1 MDLKNEVKTAIIL
14 FLYLL
19 AVSCENGIAPKPEKQ
34 QMDTLYSS
42 TYFLWPTKVGNYWDY
57 KGYNFMN
64 HYNFDSNWTYEG
76 FASFG
81 LDLDTIKSVASLYR
95 LEIVDSVF
103 ISIDDTLY
111 SCHVLG
117 GYDLITEKYNDLK
130 FPYWIGNGGIYDM
143 GIFVKGQDSLFN
155 KGLYIPSE
163 IPLNEN
169 WGGQMSYRIDGF
181 LLQVTSVVERKCL
194 SKNEVIN
201 TPMGTFEC
209 YVIFTRIWMADDV
222 AGYYDYYDYYA
233 PGIGKV
239 CRVRLA
245 VTPILGQERYGWWWL
260 TNISIIENYSIN
272 SKEVKK

>member
-1 MDLKNEVKTAIIL
+1 MIFNIRLGTSLL
-14 FLYLL
+14 FITICFFTI
-19 AVSCENGIAPKPEKQ
+19 SCESGVNPIEEKKQ
-34 QMDTLYSS
+34 IDTLYS
-42 TYFLWPTKVGNYWDY
+42 TTHFLWPTKVGSYWDY

-64 HYNFDSNWTYEG
+64 HYDFDSNWTYEG

-103 ISIDDTLY
+103 INIDDTLY

-117 GYDLITEKYNDLK
+117 GYDLVTKEYNDLK
-130 FPYWIGNGGIYDM
+130 FPYWTGYGGIYSM
-143 GIFVKGQDSLFN
+143 GIYAGRTDSVFS

-169 WGGQMSYRIDGF
+169 WGGQIAYRIDGF
-181 LLQVTSVVERKCL
+181 LLQTSTVLERKCF
-194 SKNEVIN
+194 SKTEVLK
-201 TPMGTFEC
+201 TPIGEFKC
-209 YVIFTRIWMADDV
+209 HVIFTRIWQADDI
-222 AGYYDYYDYYA
+222 AGYFDYYDYYA

-245 VTPILGQERYGWWWL
+245 VTPILGPERYGWWWL
-260 TNISIIENYSIN
+260 TNISLIENYSIN
-272 SKEVKK
+272 